1 MIADLISIL
10 NVVLGVSLVV
20 CWISVLVT
28 MIRQRDLSRS
38 LLSLLPITAF
48 VVGWLNAE
56 RLKLQPLMVVW
67 TVLFAV
73 NRVLECYFPK
83 LMA

>member
-10 NVVLGVSLVV
+10 NIVLGVSLVV

-48 VVGWLNAE
+48 IVGWLNAE

-67 TVLFAV
+67 TVLFVV
-73 NRVLECYFPK
+73 NRVLELYFPE